1 MGAIQQF
8 LSHIPKTKTQSHL
21 IASAVAG
28 ALIGR
33 GRGEGV
39 YSYIGA
45 RRISFEISCL
55 VGQNTNI

>member
-21 IASAVAG
+21 ITSAVAR

-33 GRGEGV
+33 GRGREGGRRKGGGRV
-39 YSYIGA
+39 YIH
-45 RRISFEISCL
+45 IL
-55 VGQNTNI
+55 VLCPTNFF